1 MVRRFLTTIIIGFI
15 RLYTYQPKN
24 RPDGIVRVF
33 VILYSQIM
41 LLHLNI
47 NVTTSKSDIENV
59 MIDVF

>member
-1 MVRRFLTTIIIGFI
+1 MVRRFLTTIIIGLI